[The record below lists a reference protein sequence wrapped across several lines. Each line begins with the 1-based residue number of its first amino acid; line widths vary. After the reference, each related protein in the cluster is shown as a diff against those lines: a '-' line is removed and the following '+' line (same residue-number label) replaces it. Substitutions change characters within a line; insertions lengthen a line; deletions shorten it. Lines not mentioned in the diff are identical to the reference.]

1 MDRTFILYSLLTG
14 IRQCTIISDR
24 IFVIELLGKLAER
37 RGRKAVGLR
46 TSVYDCQVAID
57 EPMSEPGVSLAI
69 FNLECGFMIKNV
81 LVVDDVA
88 FMRMRLRN
96 IVEEFGTMVIGEATN
111 GNEAIQKF
119 QELKPGLVFLDI
131 TMPEMDGIS
140 ALKAIREIDSSARV
154 VMISA
159 IGQKDVITDALKAG
173 AKDYIIKPFNLD
185 QVKTAIE
192 KYLY

>member
-1 MDRTFILYSLLTG
+1 LDRTFILYSLLTG